1 LTGTPRRGRL
11 LTLAVCTLY
20 IVRGSDPAERRP
32 VRVVATRQGDGPER
46 SGRKEDAGQMRGM
59 RRKGLFRIL
68 ALLSVLA
75 LVAMACSD
83 EGGETD
89 GNGGEQPAGDT
100 GDDGVI
106 RFTFAPDPVWDYLKD
121 SGIREEMEAESGI
134 RIIEQASWDEFGLYA
149 GGHADVVSIAS
160 FEVPLLEEETGRPA
174 TVFGKYNID
183 RSILTVRPGEG
194 YETLEDLKGK
204 KIAVWDTVSSTVI
217 WGILANEL
225 YGLDFRTGGG
235 DFELVLTDLTNTG
248 ALLANGEVDA
258 ALVLPDFNVP
268 PLVSGDIEPLYDGRT
283 AADLYAQDVVNV
295 PDHEGPMIN
304 IFMAPTDW
312 YDAHP
317 EEVEFFLA
325 LWDRGIQEWQ
335 ANQDTIIESYPQHFA
350 VETDEEIRFMKDYL
364 AEHDWFVES
373 IYLDDEWVE
382 TESQLFQMLNDAG
395 LSDSPDAPRFDV
407 VPAP

>member
-1 LTGTPRRGRL
+1 MRGKRGFKA
-11 LTLAVCTLY
+11 LTLVFAM
-20 IVRGSDPAERRP
+20 G
-32 VRVVATRQGDGPER
+32 
-46 SGRKEDAGQMRGM
+46 
-59 RRKGLFRIL
+59 
-68 ALLSVLA
+68 

-83 EGGETD
+83 DGGGSDEGETT
-89 GNGGEQPAGDT
+89 AADT
-100 GDDGVI
+100 GEDGVI

-149 GGHADVVSIAS
+149 GGHADIVSIAS
-160 FEVPLLEEETGRPA
+160 FEVPLLEEETGNPA

-268 PLVSGDIEPLYDGRT
+268 PLVNGEIEPLYDGST
-283 AADLYAQDVVNV
+283 AADLYADEVVAQ

-312 YDAHP
+312 YADHP
-317 EEVEFFLA
+317 EEVAFFLE

-350 VETDEEIRFMKDYL
+350 VETDEEIQFMKDYL

-373 IYLDDEWVE
+373 IYLDDAWVE
-382 TESQLFQMLNDAG
+382 TESQLFPMLNAAG
-395 LSDSPDAPRFDV
+395 LSESGEAPVFDV

>member
-1 LTGTPRRGRL
+1 
-11 LTLAVCTLY
+11 
-20 IVRGSDPAERRP
+20 
-32 VRVVATRQGDGPER
+32 
-46 SGRKEDAGQMRGM
+46 MRGM
-59 RRKGLFRIL
+59 RRKGLFRLL
-68 ALLSVLA
+68 ALVSVLA

-89 GNGGEQPAGDT
+89 GGGAEQPAGDT

-149 GGHADVVSIAS
+149 GGHADIVSIAS

-194 YETLEDLKGK
+194 YETLEDLQGK

-283 AADLYAQDVVNV
+283 AADLYAEDVVSS

-312 YDAHP
+312 YEDHP
-317 EEVEFFLA
+317 DEVAFFLE

-350 VETDEEIRFMKDYL
+350 VETDEEIQFMKDYL

-373 IYLDDEWVE
+373 IYLDDAWVE
-382 TESQLFQMLNDAG
+382 TESQLFPMLNDAG
-395 LSDSPDAPRFDV
+395 LSDSPDAPVFDV
-407 VPAP
+407 VEAP

>member
-1 LTGTPRRGRL
+1 MRGKIGFKA
-11 LTLAVCTLY
+11 LTL
-20 IVRGSDPAERRP
+20 
-32 VRVVATRQGDGPER
+32 
-46 SGRKEDAGQMRGM
+46 
-59 RRKGLFRIL
+59 
-68 ALLSVLA
+68 VLA
-75 LVAMACSD
+75 MTLVAVACSD
-83 EGGETD
+83 DGGGGGGGD
-89 GNGGEQPAGDT
+89 GGNGGGASDE
-100 GDDGVI
+100 GVI

-149 GGHADVVSIAS
+149 GGHADIVSIAS

-183 RSILTVRPGEG
+183 RSILVVPADSDAQ
-194 YETLEDLKGK
+194 TLEDLKGK
-204 KIAVWDTVSSTVI
+204 KIAVWDAVSSTVV
-217 WGILANEL
+217 WGVLANEL

-248 ALLANGEVDA
+248 ALAANGEVDG

-268 PLVSGDIEPLYDGRT
+268 PLLNEEVRVLYDGRT
-283 AADLYAQDVVNV
+283 AADIYAEDVVSS

-312 YDAHP
+312 YDEHP
-317 EEVEFFLA
+317 DEVAFFLE

-350 VETDEEIRFMKDYL
+350 VETPEEIAFIKDYMNQ
-364 AEHDWFVES
+364 HDWFVES
-373 IYLDDEWVE
+373 IYLDDAWVE
-382 TESQLFQMLNDAG
+382 TESQIFQLLNDAG
-395 LSDSPDAPRFDV
+395 LSESGESPRFDV
-407 VPAP
+407 VPAPS

>member
-1 LTGTPRRGRL
+1 MRGRNGFKA
-11 LTLAVCTLY
+11 LTL
-20 IVRGSDPAERRP
+20 
-32 VRVVATRQGDGPER
+32 
-46 SGRKEDAGQMRGM
+46 
-59 RRKGLFRIL
+59 
-68 ALLSVLA
+68 VLA
-75 LVAMACSD
+75 MTLVAVACSD
-83 EGGETD
+83 DGGGGGDEGTQTTGE
-89 GNGGEQPAGDT
+89 
-100 GDDGVI
+100 DGVI

-149 GGHADVVSIAS
+149 GGHADIVSIAS
-160 FEVPLLEEETGRPA
+160 FEVPLLEEETGNPA

-183 RSILTVRPGEG
+183 RSILTVRPDSDAK
-194 YETLEDLKGK
+194 TLEDLQGA

-248 ALLANGEVDA
+248 ALLADGEVDA

-268 PLVSGDIEPLYDGRT
+268 PLVNGDIVPLYDGRT
-283 AADLYAQDVVNV
+283 AADIYAEDVVKV

-317 EEVEFFLA
+317 DEVAFFLEM
-325 LWDRGIQEWQ
+325 WDRGIQEWQ

-373 IYLDDEWVE
+373 IYLDDAWVE
-382 TESQLFQMLNDAG
+382 TESQLFPMLNDAG
-395 LSDSPDAPRFDV
+395 LSDNPDAPRFDV

>member
-1 LTGTPRRGRL
+1 MRWTKGFKALT
-11 LTLAVCTLY
+11 
-20 IVRGSDPAERRP
+20 
-32 VRVVATRQGDGPER
+32 VVFA
-46 SGRKEDAGQMRGM
+46 M
-59 RRKGLFRIL
+59 
-68 ALLSVLA
+68 A
-75 LVAMACSD
+75 LVAVACTDDGGGSD
-83 EGGETD
+83 GATT
-89 GNGGEQPAGDT
+89 AAADT
-100 GDDGVI
+100 GEDGVI

-183 RSILTVRPGEG
+183 RSVLVVPADSDAQ
-194 YETLEDLKGK
+194 TLEDLKGG
-204 KIAVWDTVSSTVI
+204 KIAVWDAVSSTVV
-217 WGILANEL
+217 WGVLAKEL
-225 YGLDFRTGGG
+225 YDLDFRTGGG

-248 ALLANGEVDA
+248 ALAADGEVDA

-268 PLVSGDIEPLYDGRT
+268 PLLNEEVRVLYDGRT
-283 AADLYAQDVVNV
+283 AADLYSEDVVSA

-317 EEVEFFLA
+317 DEVAFFLA

-350 VETDEEIRFMKDYL
+350 VESPEEIQFIKDYL
-364 AEHDWFVES
+364 SAHDWFVES
-373 IYLDDEWVE
+373 IYLDDAWVE
-382 TESQLFQMLNDAG
+382 TESQIFPMLNEAG
-395 LSDSPDAPRFDV
+395 LSESAESPRFDV
-407 VPAP
+407 VPAPG

>member
-1 LTGTPRRGRL
+1 MRGKNGFKA
-11 LTLAVCTLY
+11 LTL
-20 IVRGSDPAERRP
+20 
-32 VRVVATRQGDGPER
+32 
-46 SGRKEDAGQMRGM
+46 
-59 RRKGLFRIL
+59 
-68 ALLSVLA
+68 VLA
-75 LVAMACSD
+75 MTLVAVACSD
-83 EGGETD
+83 DGGGGSEGGTETT
-89 GNGGEQPAGDT
+89 GE
-100 GDDGVI
+100 DGVI

-149 GGHADVVSIAS
+149 GGHADIVSIAS

-183 RSILTVRPGEG
+183 RSILVVPADSDAQ
-194 YETLEDLKGK
+194 TLEDLKGK
-204 KIAVWDTVSSTVI
+204 KIAVWDAVSSTVV
-217 WGILANEL
+217 WGVLANEL

-248 ALLANGEVDA
+248 ALAANGEVDG

-268 PLVSGDIEPLYDGRT
+268 PLLNEEVRVLYDGRT
-283 AADLYAQDVVNV
+283 AADIYAEDVVSS

-312 YDAHP
+312 YDEHP
-317 EEVEFFLA
+317 DEVAFFLE

-350 VETDEEIRFMKDYL
+350 VETPEEIAFIKDYMNQ
-364 AEHDWFVES
+364 HDWFVES
-373 IYLDDEWVE
+373 IYLDDAWVE
-382 TESQLFQMLNDAG
+382 TESQIFQLLNDAG
-395 LSDSPDAPRFDV
+395 LSESGESPRFDV
-407 VPAP
+407 VPAPS

>member
-1 LTGTPRRGRL
+1 MRGKNGFKA
-11 LTLAVCTLY
+11 LTL
-20 IVRGSDPAERRP
+20 
-32 VRVVATRQGDGPER
+32 
-46 SGRKEDAGQMRGM
+46 
-59 RRKGLFRIL
+59 
-68 ALLSVLA
+68 VLA
-75 LVAMACSD
+75 MTLVAVACSD
-83 EGGETD
+83 DGGGGGGGD
-89 GNGGEQPAGDT
+89 GGNGGGASDE
-100 GDDGVI
+100 GVI

-149 GGHADVVSIAS
+149 GGHADIVSIAS

-183 RSILTVRPGEG
+183 RSILVVPADSDAQ
-194 YETLEDLKGK
+194 TLEDLKGK
-204 KIAVWDTVSSTVI
+204 KIAVWDAVSSTVV
-217 WGILANEL
+217 WGVLANEL

-248 ALLANGEVDA
+248 ALAANGEVDG

-268 PLVSGDIEPLYDGRT
+268 PLLNEEVRVLYDGRT
-283 AADLYAQDVVNV
+283 AADIYAEDVVSS

-312 YDAHP
+312 YDEHP
-317 EEVEFFLA
+317 DEVAFFLE

-350 VETDEEIRFMKDYL
+350 VETPEEIAFIKDYMNQ
-364 AEHDWFVES
+364 HDWFVES
-373 IYLDDEWVE
+373 IYLDDAWVE
-382 TESQLFQMLNDAG
+382 TESQIFQLLNDAG
-395 LSDSPDAPRFDV
+395 LSESGESPRFDV
-407 VPAP
+407 VPAPS

>member
-1 LTGTPRRGRL
+1 
-11 LTLAVCTLY
+11 
-20 IVRGSDPAERRP
+20 
-32 VRVVATRQGDGPER
+32 
-46 SGRKEDAGQMRGM
+46 MRGM

-268 PLVSGDIEPLYDGRT
+268 PLVSGDIVPLYDGRT

>member
-1 LTGTPRRGRL
+1 MRGKNGFKA
-11 LTLAVCTLY
+11 LTL
-20 IVRGSDPAERRP
+20 
-32 VRVVATRQGDGPER
+32 
-46 SGRKEDAGQMRGM
+46 
-59 RRKGLFRIL
+59 
-68 ALLSVLA
+68 VLA
-75 LVAMACSD
+75 MTLVAVACSD
-83 EGGETD
+83 DGGGGSEGGTETT
-89 GNGGEQPAGDT
+89 GE
-100 GDDGVI
+100 DGVI

-149 GGHADVVSIAS
+149 GGHADIVSIAS
-160 FEVPLLEEETGRPA
+160 FEVPLLEEETGNPA

-183 RSILTVRPGEG
+183 RSILTVRPDSDA
-194 YETLEDLKGK
+194 ETLEDLKGA

-248 ALLANGEVDA
+248 ALLASGEVDA

-268 PLVSGDIEPLYDGRT
+268 PLVNGDIVPLYDGRT
-283 AADLYAQDVVNV
+283 AADIYAEDVVNK

-312 YDAHP
+312 YEGHP
-317 EEVEFFLA
+317 EEVAFFLEM
-325 LWDRGIQEWQ
+325 WDRGIQEWQ

-350 VETDEEIRFMKDYL
+350 VETNEEIQFMKDYL

-373 IYLDDEWVE
+373 IYLDDAWVE
-382 TESQLFQMLNDAG
+382 TESQLFPMLADAG
-395 LSDSPDAPRFDV
+395 LSEDPAAPTFDV

>member
-1 LTGTPRRGRL
+1 MRGKNGFKA
-11 LTLAVCTLY
+11 LTL
-20 IVRGSDPAERRP
+20 
-32 VRVVATRQGDGPER
+32 
-46 SGRKEDAGQMRGM
+46 
-59 RRKGLFRIL
+59 
-68 ALLSVLA
+68 VLA
-75 LVAMACSD
+75 MTLVAVACSD
-83 EGGETD
+83 DGGGGSEGGTETT
-89 GNGGEQPAGDT
+89 GE
-100 GDDGVI
+100 DGVI

-149 GGHADVVSIAS
+149 GGHADIVSIAS
-160 FEVPLLEEETGRPA
+160 FEVPLLEEETGNPA

-183 RSILTVRPGEG
+183 RSILTVRPDSDA
-194 YETLEDLKGK
+194 ETLEDLKGA

-248 ALLANGEVDA
+248 ALLASGEVDA

-268 PLVSGDIEPLYDGRT
+268 PLVNGDIVPLYDGRT
-283 AADLYAQDVVNV
+283 AADIYAEDVVNK

-312 YDAHP
+312 YEEHH
-317 EEVEFFLA
+317 EEVAFFLEM
-325 LWDRGIQEWQ
+325 WDRGIQEWQ

-350 VETDEEIRFMKDYL
+350 VETNEEIQFMKDYL

-373 IYLDDEWVE
+373 IYLDDAWVE
-382 TESQLFQMLNDAG
+382 TESQLFPMLADAG
-395 LSDSPDAPRFDV
+395 LSEDPAAPTFDV